1 MFKGRPHLLRG
12 KILILVTVFM
22 VITGLTHETTAETPS
37 TPLRASSCSSIMVST
52 PLCDELITQSCI
64 QSMKEEIPPAGA
76 EPLWGGAQIQSSLI
90 ISSPKEPPLET
101 NIETQP
107 QTFIPTSSPIPT
119 QTEPTPQITNLD
131 SDRIFDLINQHR
143 ASQGLTPF
151 ELEASVCGL
160 AQERATELAGELVNG
175 TIHSGLYNR
184 NLPYWI
190 FENAKVGSN
199 EDETVAWWLFSPLH
213 HQSIVGD
220 YKYSCAKCQ
229 GTNCTQLFTS
239 FVAK

>member
-1 MFKGRPHLLRG
+1 MSKGRIIFLL
-12 KILILVTVFM
+12 IVTFFIMMGWPKEAQAQIKVYPEEQSQ
-22 VITGLTHETTAETPS
+22 IPDGTWRSDEW
-37 TPLRASSCSSIMVST
+37 ASSCSSILVST
-52 PLCDELITQSCI
+52 PLCDEFLTQSCI
-64 QSMKEEIPPAGA
+64 GLQKEPEIP
-76 EPLWGGAQIQSSLI
+76 QIQSSVI
-90 ISSPKEPPLET
+90 IYASKEAPSQSS
-101 NIETQP
+101 IQTQP
-107 QTFIPTSSPIPT
+107 ETLTTPTPT
-119 QTEPTPQITNLD
+119 QSEPVPQESSLD

-151 ELEASVCGL
+151 ELEASVCEL
-160 AQERATELAGELVNG
+160 AQERSTELAGELVNG

-190 FENAKVGSN
+190 WENAKVGSS
-199 EDETVAWWLFSPLH
+199 EDETVAWWLSSPLH